1 MLKRVEQRISE
12 LGWRWWLVVFCGSIV
27 LPLLG
32 RYLPFINRAKL
43 VGGVLLVIN
52 GLFSWWL
59 GWSLAKHHH
68 SGWWI
73 FTMPLLFIMIDFH
86 FLPKYTR
93 YFALFYLGVSYLSWS
108 ITKHNQPQ
116 DS

>member
-1 MLKRVEQRISE
+1 MLKRVKQRITE
-12 LGWRWWLVVFCGSIV
+12 LGWRWWMAAMMGAFV

-32 RYLPFINRAKL
+32 RFLPFMNKAKL
-43 VGGVLLVIN
+43 VGWVLFIIN
-52 GLFSWWL
+52 GLISWWL
-59 GWSLAKHHH
+59 GTSLAKRQL

-73 FTMPLLFIMIDFH
+73 FFMPVLFFIIDFQ

-108 ITKHNQPQ
+108 MTKHYLE
-116 DS
+116 